1 MTLALAGTALL
12 LPVEKALNGLLD
24 QDPHARGAL
33 ARFRGKQLAVQT
45 PRAGFHLRFEEQ
57 YVRLSPWRPEALP
70 QPVDVTIKGPASEL
84 LALLTD
90 PKRPMAGRGIRMEGD
105 AELLLELQG
114 ALRSL
119 DIQWQDLLQPILG
132 DVISNSL
139 GDAVAGARD
148 WTRQAGGNIRRNLA
162 NYLQYEAGV
171 MPSPEELAAFADRVD
186 ALRLR
191 IDRLQ
196 ARIENLPESDLLQ
209 KSG

>member
-24 QDPHARGAL
+24 QDPHARAAL

-45 PRAGFHLRFEEQ
+45 PRAACILRFEGRR
-57 YVRLSPWRPEALP
+57 VGLSSWRQDALP
-70 QPVDVTIKGPASEL
+70 EPADVTIKGPVSEL

-90 PKRPMAGRGIRMEGD
+90 PERPMAGRGIRIEGD

-114 ALRSL
+114 VLRSL
-119 DIQWQDLLQPILG
+119 DIEWQDLLQPILG
-132 DVISNSL
+132 DVVTRNL
-139 GDAVAGARD
+139 GDAVAGARN

-196 ARIENLPESDLLQ
+196 ARIENLPERDLLR
-209 KSG
+209 KSN